1 MILDDMRNYTSGK
14 DFTILENERTKI
26 VIHYSYYYD
35 EANIKMPE
43 IRICRHDKHTS
54 RIILEIVIYLMGGLH
69 IQFIFHVKEKHFR
82 DGLYVNYWSE
92 PVYRAIFNN
101 NHYKYSPG
109 G

>member
-26 VIHYSYYYD
+26 IIHYSYYYD

-54 RIILEIVIYLMGGLH
+54 RIILEIVIDIIAIVIVYQ
-69 IQFIFHVKEKHFR
+69 IYKKER
-82 DGLYVNYWSE
+82 DNS
-92 PVYRAIFNN
+92 
-101 NHYKYSPG
+101 K
-109 G
+109 